1 MSKCKVKAIHT
12 DLSTFRNIQA
22 YPGINQTYSE
32 SWYIQNPRIFR
43 VLIFSKSEAY
53 SEPCQTSTMKRS
65 AEIVNGCNYFRSIS
79 LPCSLPHEINIMR

>member
-22 YPGINQTYSE
+22 YSE
-32 SWYIQNPRIFR
+32 SWCIQKPRIFR
-43 VLIFSKSEAY
+43 ALIFSKSEAY